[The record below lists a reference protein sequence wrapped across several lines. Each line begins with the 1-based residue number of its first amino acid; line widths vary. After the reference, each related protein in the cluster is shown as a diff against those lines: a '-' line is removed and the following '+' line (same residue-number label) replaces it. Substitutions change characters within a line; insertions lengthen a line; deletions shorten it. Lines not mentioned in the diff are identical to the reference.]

1 MDKLNKI
8 LQELE
13 ISKVRLAKYLG
24 VSRQMVYNYLDGE
37 NLEKMPNDKKLR
49 LFELL
54 NIDSLKDL
62 DKIKVNAE
70 YSMEVDSKLN
80 QGVKRNSSEEETAL
94 NFKGLSKS
102 DSELLNNIFSY
113 VKERLTDD
121 KTNTSSNIF
130 QYLYHFLQSMD
141 NAKELKYIL
150 AYVSKST
157 GFTDPNTFVFNEDQ
171 QFVFESIMYSAMT
184 LYTNGGASRSKIA
197 ESHRRWVSEIE
208 QKKEEKLSRTQQ
220 LNSAK
225 VQALKELGYDGINED
240 NAAEVLAKIAEIES
254 RNVA

>member
-24 VSRQMVYNYLDGE
+24 VSRQMVYNYLDSE
-37 NLEKMPNDKKLR
+37 NLEKMPNDKKMK
-49 LFELL
+49 LFDLL
-54 NIDSLKDL
+54 NIEDLKEL
-62 DKIKVNAE
+62 DKLKINAE
-70 YSMEVDSKLN
+70 YSMEIDAKLN
-80 QGVKRNSSEEETAL
+80 QGVKRTANDEATINL
-94 NFKGLSKS
+94 KGLSKS
-102 DSELLNNIFSY
+102 DAEILNNIFNY
-113 VKERLTDD
+113 IKEKLADD
-121 KTNTSSNIF
+121 KTDTSSNIF
-130 QYLYHFLQSMD
+130 KYLYHFLQSMD

-150 AYVSKST
+150 GYVSKST
-157 GFTDPNTFVFNEDQ
+157 GFTDPNVFVFNEDQ

-220 LNSAK
+220 LNTAK
-225 VQALKELGYDGINED
+225 VQALKELGYSEINEA
-240 NAAEVLAKIAEIES
+240 NAAEVLAKIAEIQS
-254 RNVA
+254 RNVV

>member
-8 LQELE
+8 LQDLE

-24 VSRQMVYNYLDGE
+24 VSRQMVYNYLDGD
-37 NLEKMPNDKKLR
+37 NLEKMPNDKKLK
-49 LFELL
+49 LFDLL
-54 NIDSLKDL
+54 NIEDIKEL
-62 DKIKVNAE
+62 DNVKIDAE
-70 YSMEVDSKLN
+70 YSMEVDAKLN
-80 QGVKRNSSEEETAL
+80 QGVKRSTNDEIEL
-94 NFKGLSKS
+94 NLKGLNKA
-102 DSELLNNIFSY
+102 DSELLNNIFLY
-113 VKERLTDD
+113 IKERLMDD

-130 QYLYHFLQSMD
+130 KYLYHFLQSMD

-150 AYVSKST
+150 GYVSKST
-157 GFTDPNTFVFNEDQ
+157 GFTDPNLFVFNEDQ

-197 ESHRRWVSEIE
+197 ESHRRWEAEIE

>member
-1 MDKLNKI
+1 MDKLNKV

-24 VSRQMVYNYLDGE
+24 VSRQMVYNYLDSE
-37 NLEKMPNDKKLR
+37 NLEKMPNDKKLK
-49 LFELL
+49 LFDLL
-54 NIDSLKDL
+54 NIENLSQL
-62 DKIKVNAE
+62 DNIKINAE
-70 YSMEVDSKLN
+70 YSMQIDSKLN
-80 QGVKRNSSEEETAL
+80 QGVKKTSNNEENNINL
-94 NFKGLSKS
+94 KGLSKT
-102 DSELLNNIFSY
+102 DAEILNNIFTY
-113 VKERLTDD
+113 IKEKLIDD
-121 KTNTSSNIF
+121 KTNISSNIF
-130 QYLYHFLQSMD
+130 KYLYHFLQSMD

-150 AYVSKST
+150 GYVSKST
-157 GFTDPNTFVFNEDQ
+157 GFTDPNLFVFNEEQ

-197 ESHRRWVSEIE
+197 ESHRRWVAEIE

-225 VQALKELGYDGINED
+225 VQALKELGYSEINES